1 MLNIGV
7 PLHTPNNVA
16 NNNEVELNIQ
26 MGRIFD
32 DVWQTCDATIH
43 ESIQQIWD
51 EHKQDFF
58 NIVDDMELD
67 TNIQR
72 SYESW

>member
-1 MLNIGV
+1 
-7 PLHTPNNVA
+7 
-16 NNNEVELNIQ
+16 
-26 MGRIFD
+26 MGNFD

-43 ESIQQIWD
+43 DSVQQIWD

-72 SYESW
+72 SHESL

>member
-1 MLNIGV
+1 
-7 PLHTPNNVA
+7 VA

-26 MGRIFD
+26 MGNFD
-32 DVWQTCDATIH
+32 DVWQTCDATIQK
-43 ESIQQIWD
+43 SIQEIWD

-58 NIVDDMELD
+58 NIADDMELD